1 MMKQYGKCGLLAGLL
16 LSLSLAEAAPSA
28 PTPCSAP
35 EFRQFDFWLGRW
47 TAYSEDGKKQGTNHL
62 QRVFGDCGI
71 QENWVSGHRAFTGT
85 SFNFYIPERQV
96 WHQTWIDSGG
106 GTLLLEGGFKDG
118 RMQLQGERISK
129 EGGTVL
135 DRITWTPLE
144 DGRVR
149 QHWQASTDN
158 GVTWSEVFDGYY
170 QREKNPGD

>member
-1 MMKQYGKCGLLAGLL
+1 M
-16 LSLSLAEAAPSA
+16 
-28 PTPCSAP
+28 
-35 EFRQFDFWLGRW
+35 
-47 TAYSEDGKKQGTNHL
+47 
-62 QRVFGDCGI
+62 
-71 QENWVSGHRAFTGT
+71 
-85 SFNFYIPERQV
+85 

-106 GTLLLEGGFKDG
+106 QGTRLGFDRAKGMYDMG
-118 RMQLQGERISK
+118 LPSHKSLFQLQGERISK

-170 QREKNPGD
+170 QREQNPGD